1 MISKRPG
8 SGRLLLLGWLSLPIC
23 LAMLLFSFPVARG
36 SGSATRWDGV
46 IFSTIVLILALREVR
61 QWFELER
68 NGWWETVDVNMPSV
82 PCQFHSGRKFLG
94 SPSRTA
100 LEFYEDYVLIKR
112 IRVKSTKIFYGEIK
126 VVAVSPDG
134 AILELRR
141 SLRASYPIGLTPESF
156 DDFESLKKP
165 ERVAVLNLLRQLVP
179 EATFDAMA
187 EHMRKGNVPRVK

>member
-1 MISKRPG
+1 
-8 SGRLLLLGWLSLPIC
+8 
-23 LAMLLFSFPVARG
+23 MLLFSFPVARG
-36 SGSATRWDGV
+36 SSSATRWDGV

-61 QWFELER
+61 QWLELKCK
-68 NGWWETVDVNMPSV
+68 GWREKIDVNMPLV
-82 PCQFHSGRKFLG
+82 PYQFHSGRKFLG
-94 SPSRTA
+94 SPPGTA

-112 IRVKSTKIFYGEIK
+112 IRVKSTKISYSEIK
-126 VVAVSPDG
+126 EVAVSHDG

-141 SLRASYPIGLTPESF
+141 SLRTAYPIGLTPESF